1 MGLAKQKVAYKQG
14 TKATYLGLTEYP
26 ENYLFWCTNT
36 RELFKGS
43 QLYTDGVRWVD
54 SFKMLPAFVS
64 AADGKLYMC
73 RDTQRGYVLNETRD
87 GWDLAIHGPD
97 NDTIEFN
104 EKGNL
109 SVKKVPVEKV
119 PDFAEKVQEKI
130 KENELSDSDV
140 LDALAAANLL
150 AAVADGDGAILTDEN
165 GNVLLW

>member
-1 MGLAKQKVAYKQG
+1 MAKQKVAYKQG

-54 SFKMLPAFVS
+54 SFEMLPDFVS

-73 RDTQRGYVLNETRD
+73 WDTQCGYTLNEERNN
-87 GWDLAIHGPD
+87 WDLAIHGPD

-104 EKGNL
+104 EDGAL
-109 SVKKVPVEKV
+109 RVKQVPVDIVTGFE
-119 PDFAEKVQEKI
+119 AKVQGKI
-130 KENELSDSDV
+130 DGNELSDSDI
-140 LDALAAANLL
+140 LDALAEADLL
-150 AAVADGDGAILTDEN
+150 AAVADGDGAVFTDEN